1 LYGCLTESGQKRKGL
16 GVTTVPIEV
25 SRDHDRIRVVQAQ
38 FGFDQAT
45 TVLTSLDE
53 VAIAMMSELPA
64 EGLTGE
70 FAGQLIPIVFGPGT
84 EAVIEAEVGT
94 RTGEHFHD
102 SFGFITILTG
112 TWAVRAR
119 GRDQVEL
126 KGGDWVHIPA
136 GVLYEIEILE
146 NPAKAR
152 YRHH

>member
-1 LYGCLTESGQKRKGL
+1 L
-16 GVTTVPIEV
+16 PIEV

-38 FGFDQAT
+38 YGFDQAT

-84 EAVIEAEVGT
+84 QAVVEAEVGT
-94 RTGEHFHD
+94 RTGEHFHY
-102 SFGFITILTG
+102 SFGFITIVTG
-112 TWAVRAR
+112 TVAVRGR
-119 GRDQVEL
+119 RRDQVEL
-126 KGGDWVHIPA
+126 KRGDWVHIPA

-146 NPAKAR
+146 NPAYIK
-152 YRHH
+152 YHHH

>member
-1 LYGCLTESGQKRKGL
+1 LPTESEEKRKGL
-16 GVTTVPIEV
+16 GVTDVPIDV
-25 SRDHDRIRVVQAQ
+25 SGDHERIRAVQDQ
-38 FGFDQAT
+38 FGFDPAT

-53 VAIAMMSELPA
+53 VAIAMMSQLPA
-64 EGLTGE
+64 EGLRGE
-70 FAGQLIPIVFGPGT
+70 FAGQLIPIVFGLGT
-84 EAVIEAEVGT
+84 EAAIEAEVGT
-94 RTGEHFHD
+94 RTAEHSHNL
-102 SFGFITILTG
+102 SGFITILTG

-152 YRHH
+152 YHH